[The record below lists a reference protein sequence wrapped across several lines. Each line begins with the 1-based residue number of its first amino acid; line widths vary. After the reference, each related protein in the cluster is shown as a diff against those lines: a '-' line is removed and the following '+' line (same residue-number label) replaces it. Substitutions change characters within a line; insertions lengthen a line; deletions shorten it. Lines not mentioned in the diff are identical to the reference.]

1 MAFGD
6 RLKSLRLEK
15 GLSQRE
21 LGDLI
26 GISDRVVGYYE
37 ANDRFPKD
45 EILLKNIAD
54 FFNVSMDDLLDMD
67 NNIKQLPYEKFMNTV
82 KVHFMNASPE
92 DQAAI
97 FNDITDIYFE
107 SKQINKEKYNP
118 NKNKVKDNNSGNL

>member
-6 RLKSLRLEK
+6 RLKALRLEK
-15 GLSQRE
+15 GLSQKE

-45 EILLKNIAD
+45 ELILKKIAD
-54 FFNVSMDDLLDMD
+54 YFDVSMDDLLDRG
-67 NNIKQLPYEKFMNTV
+67 NSVKKLPYEKFMDTV
-82 KVHFMNASPE
+82 KVHFMGASPE

-97 FNDITDIYFE
+97 FNDITEIYFE
-107 SKQINKEKYNP
+107 SKQINKEKFNP
-118 NKNKVKDNNSGNL
+118 YKNKNNKNSL

>member
-45 EILLKNIAD
+45 ELILKVDYSSLESIDKFIDLLKSN
-54 FFNVSMDDLLDMD
+54 NVEVKALGRDEYV
-67 NNIKQLPYEKFMNTV
+67 IKL
-82 KVHFMNASPE
+82 
-92 DQAAI
+92 
-97 FNDITDIYFE
+97 
-107 SKQINKEKYNP
+107 
-118 NKNKVKDNNSGNL
+118 